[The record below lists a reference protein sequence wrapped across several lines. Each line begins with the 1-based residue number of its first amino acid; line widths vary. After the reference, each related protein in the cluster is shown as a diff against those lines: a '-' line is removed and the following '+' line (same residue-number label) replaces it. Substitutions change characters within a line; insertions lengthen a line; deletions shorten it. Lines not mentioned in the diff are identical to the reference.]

1 MRNIVVALAGLGL
14 IAGCSAKKAAYNG
27 NAGSVAISRDGQRVY
42 AVDSDNDTLQVARPD
57 GSKLTEVKVGHN
69 PARVVV
75 GPDERIYISNRGER
89 TVSVLSGDKFTE
101 LARIAVG
108 VEPSG
113 LSLDAEG
120 KKLYVVSATAL
131 DDASQGTLTAIDT
144 ASLQS
149 EWTLPVGEEPRG
161 VAVIGN
167 KAYVSV
173 LKKGAVTVVD
183 LKQHQIASGV
193 DLSSPDS
200 KLDLASNPNAMR
212 PGGAVDVT
220 ASPDGTRVYAPH
232 VWQLMGNIE
241 SSRGIVSGTGGG
253 GSYGSSGPCNSQGS
267 IVAAGLATIETTT
280 DTAKTDDLSVCND
293 PITDGTT
300 AQPKDFPPS
309 LMPSAGLDG
318 HVVQGPSAAVV
329 DPTGNWLFVANR
341 NSNNLVVVPTHRR
354 AAGRDS
360 QPRQVIDVGAAP
372 DGIAIAADGKT
383 AYVYSQFDHSLSVI
397 KQNESGDAL
406 QEMARVKLT
415 NDTLPADQVEGRKL
429 FFSAVNPKMT
439 GQNVGI
445 ACSSCHMEGRED
457 GHVWQF
463 PDGPRQTPSLAGRHL
478 ELTAPYHWAGLF
490 PTLGHFFKETIV
502 GRMGG
507 AGLEPT
513 EADRLTAFIVNMPA
527 AENPFRGRPDLLD
540 AQVRGKAAF
549 ARAGCESCHTGEV
562 FTDNSMHNVGT
573 LSSKDRLE
581 LLVDGL
587 EDHSVANFPQL
598 QAVNTPS
605 LLGLA
610 RTAPYLHDGSVRTL
624 RGRLDQ
630 ASRPKLDGTDHGD
643 TSMLSSTELDDLEQY
658 LASL

>member
-1 MRNIVVALAGLGL
+1 MRNTIVALAGLGL
-14 IAGCSAKKAAYNG
+14 LAGCSARKAAYAG
-27 NAGSVAISRDGQRVY
+27 NAGSVALSRDGQRVY
-42 AVDSDNDTLQVARPD
+42 AVDSDNDALEVARLD
-57 GSKLTEVKVGHN
+57 GTKLTEVKVGHN

-75 GPDERIYISNRGER
+75 GPDERIYITNRGER
-89 TVSVLSGDKFTE
+89 TVSVLAGDTFSE
-101 LARIAVG
+101 LARIPVG

-144 ASLQS
+144 ASLKS

-183 LKQHQIASGV
+183 LDQHQVKAGV
-193 DLSSPDS
+193 SLASPDAA
-200 KLDLASNPNAMR
+200 DPAANPLAMR

-220 ASPDGTRVYAPH
+220 PAPDGSRVYAPH
-232 VWQLMGNIE
+232 VWQLIGNIE
-241 SSRGIVSGTGGG
+241 GDRTLVGPATG
-253 GSYGSSGPCNSQGS
+253 GSYGGPSQCNSTGS
-267 IVAAGLATIETTT
+267 IVAAGLATIQTTT
-280 DTAKTDDLSVCND
+280 DVAKTDDLSVCND
-293 PITDGTT
+293 PSSDG
-300 AQPKDFPPS
+300 AAKKDFPPS
-309 LMPSAGLDG
+309 LLPSAGLDG

-329 DPTGNWLFVANR
+329 DPTGNWLFVTNR
-341 NSNNLVVVPTHRR
+341 NSNNLVVMSTKRR
-354 AAGRDS
+354 AATGDQAARL
-360 QPRQVIDVGAAP
+360 VIDVGAAP
-372 DGIAIAADGKT
+372 DGIALSRDGKT
-383 AYVYSQFDHSLSVI
+383 AYVYSQFDHALSVI
-397 KQNESGDAL
+397 TQGDDATQL
-406 QEMARVKLT
+406 RETARVTLAR
-415 NDTLPADQVEGRKL
+415 DTLPADQVAGRKL
-429 FFSAVNPKMT
+429 FFSAVDPRMT
-439 GQNVGI
+439 GQSIGI
-445 ACSSCHMEGRED
+445 ACASCHLEGRED

-507 AGLEPT
+507 AGIGPE
-513 EADRLTAFIVNMPA
+513 EEQRLTAFIVNMPP
-527 AENPFRGRPDLLD
+527 AENPFQGRPDLLD
-540 AQVRGKAAF
+540 AQRRGKAAF
-549 ARAGCESCHTGEV
+549 AKAGCESCHTGEV
-562 FTDNSMHNVGT
+562 FTDNSLHNVGT

-587 EDHSVANFPQL
+587 EDHTGQAFPQL

-624 RGRLDQ
+624 RGRIDQ
-630 ASRPKLDGTDHGD
+630 ARRPKLDGTDHGD
-643 TSMLSSTELDDLEQY
+643 TSMLSDAELDDLEQY
-658 LASL
+658 LSSL